1 MNIKTALSGLLA
13 IQLIIIAGLWWYAQE
28 QSDNNLPRAL
38 LDIQWENVDKVTIT
52 SETGTVSLG
61 QSKSKDDGE
70 WQLLEHGLPAQNSK
84 MNDLLEKLEQLQVKW
99 PVASSQTSH
108 ARFEVDKENAQRR
121 IAIYSGENLLGEIL
135 IGSSPGLKQLHIRKV
150 GSDQVYVVEL
160 ELADIPPKTTD
171 WLDRSLL
178 AANNIDRIDGANFVL
193 VKTGDNWQLSRKGP
207 SVLINQDGPVAKN
220 QQKIEDLISSL
231 KKLRVTGLVKDKP
244 DLAEGHTVR
253 LDVRSG
259 DNSWRYTFH
268 EHNGQHFV
276 QRSDRNTLFTFLKS
290 DYEGVTQSSE
300 LIVDSQEEQKAERPK
315 TKKGD
320 NQP

>member
-28 QSDNNLPRAL
+28 QSDNNLPQAL

-61 QSKSKDDGE
+61 QGQSQSKDNGE

-99 PVASSQTSH
+99 PVASNQTSH
-108 ARFEVDKENAQRR
+108 ARFEVDQENAQRR
-121 IAIYSGENLLGEIL
+121 IAIHSGENLLGEIL
-135 IGSSPGLKQLHIRKV
+135 IGSSPGLKQLHIRKG
-150 GSDQVYVVEL
+150 GSDQVYAVEL
-160 ELADIPPKTTD
+160 ELTDIPPKTTD

-178 AANNIDRIDGANFVL
+178 AAKNVDRIEGANFVL
-193 VKTGDNWQLSRKGP
+193 MKTGDNWQLSRKGP
-207 SVLINQDGPVAKN
+207 SVLINQDGPAAKN
-220 QQKIEDLISSL
+220 QQKIENLISSL

-244 DLAEGHTVR
+244 DLVEGHAVR
-253 LDVRSG
+253 LDVTSG

-276 QRSDRNTLFTFLKS
+276 RRSDRDTLFTFSKS
-290 DYEGVTQSSE
+290 DYEGITQSSQ
-300 LIVDSQEEQKAERPK
+300 LIVDSQEEQKVEDKER
-315 TKKGD
+315 
-320 NQP
+320 